1 MNRHT
6 SSPADRREER
16 QQNRSNPKPTRLS
29 PPLCQPPWTGGTS
42 VVGLLIENPLGCKSY
57 ESFTLNVNPNGI
69 ASLSPAISKPAVNPK

>member
-1 MNRHT
+1 VRPRLFPRNVNR
-6 SSPADRREER
+6 
-16 QQNRSNPKPTRLS
+16 NPRTAR
-29 PPLCQPPWTGGTS
+29 TGGTS